1 MKILNVGHNYFV
13 AGGSD
18 RVFMETQKLLQYYGH
33 EVVPFCAKSDKN
45 VPSNFSN
52 YFPSSIDTG
61 NFFQL
66 NSLSYFYNFDAYAK
80 LNSLLDTHD
89 VDIAHFHIYY
99 GKLTTS
105 ILKVL
110 KFRKIPIIQTLHEY
124 KLVCPVYTMQR
135 NGSICDECVQS
146 SRLKCITNKCK
157 DNSLIK
163 SIILTLESYVSRV
176 FGDISKIDLFLSVS
190 NFHRNIMISAGV
202 PEDKIKVLHNFVN
215 VDNYIP
221 NYKYDEYFLYFGRIE
236 ELKGVRTLVEAFK
249 INKKKLII
257 VGEGAFAC
265 DLIKLINGFENIVYA
280 GFKSGDELDGI
291 IANSK
296 CVLVPSEW
304 YENCPMNVLEA
315 KALGKAV
322 IASNIGGIP
331 ELIRDGV
338 DGYLFSP
345 GDISDLVSKVDEIE
359 SKFLDFGRK
368 ARLDVEE
375 RFSQDTHY
383 KKLMNI
389 YNDVIAN
396 VEK

>member
-18 RVFMETQKLLQYYGH
+18 RVFMETQTLLQSYGH
-33 EVVPFCAKSDKN
+33 DVVPFCAKSDRN
-45 VPSNFSN
+45 MLSDFST
-52 YFPSSIDTG
+52 YFPSAIDTG
-61 NFFQL
+61 KLFQL
-66 NSLSYFYNFDAYAK
+66 NSLSFFYNFDAYAK
-80 LNSLLDTHD
+80 LSSLLDAYD
-89 VDIAHFHIYY
+89 IDIAHLHIYY
-99 GKLTTS
+99 GKLTPS
-105 ILKVL
+105 ILKAL
-110 KFRKIPIIQTLHEY
+110 KCRKIPIIQTLHEY

-135 NGSICDECVQS
+135 NGSICDDCVQG

-163 SIILTLESYVSRV
+163 SMILTLESYVSRV
-176 FGDISKIDLFLSVS
+176 LGDISNVDLFLSVS
-190 NFHRNIMISAGV
+190 DFHRNIMIRAGV
-202 PEDKIKVLHNFVN
+202 PENKVKVLHNFVN
-215 VDNYIP
+215 VDHYIP
-221 NYKYDEYFLYFGRIE
+221 NYKCDDYFLYFGRIE

-257 VGEGAFAC
+257 VGEGSFAC
-265 DLIKLINGFENIVYA
+265 ELINLINGFENIVYE

-291 IANSK
+291 VANSK

-345 GDISDLVSKVDEIE
+345 GNISDLVSKVDEME

-375 RFSQDTHY
+375 RFSQASHY
-383 KKLMNI
+383 KKLMNF

-396 VEK
+396 IEK